1 MLVGFVDRWAAPRA
15 LRVCPSGIL
24 STGMFCATGSSLGV
38 QWGLVISRAL
48 GVDWGSEPLSHSGP
62 VCHFETKSS
71 RIRRPAAAD
80 SSSASVA
87 AHGAAVPLKGQ
98 ALSPSVSQAS
108 LLGSPEPAV
117 SDHAMQPRWGIRNV
131 EVGGSVGKADLVQSG
146 AHEETPRFSRGPPSP
161 TGAPCASAGQRP
173 FGSGPLPCCT
183 LQPPSASP
191 GSSHHC
197 MTVHSL
203 LVTAECWQ
211 AVDTARALL
220 GDRLVSGR
228 CGPRPR
234 SPAHSDPSHPPS
246 ATKDF
251 TSTCPEAPGSILL
264 QDKAQPSAA
273 SRQPDSPP
281 PSPGATPAAPSSW
294 PVLASPQAGPPPCPV
309 RRWALSLGLDWS

>member
-1 MLVGFVDRWAAPRA
+1 MPLAPAWVCSGASSFPGRSGWTGVLSCSHALALCATLRQNPAESVDR
-15 LRVCPSGIL
+15 LL
-24 STGMFCATGSSLGV
+24 LT
-38 QWGLVISRAL
+38 
-48 GVDWGSEPLSHSGP
+48 
-62 VCHFETKSS
+62 
-71 RIRRPAAAD
+71 
-80 SSSASVA
+80 
-87 AHGAAVPLKGQ
+87 VPLPQWLLMGQ

-108 LLGSPEPAV
+108 LSGSPEPAV
-117 SDHAMQPRWGIRNV
+117 SDHAMQPHWGIRNV
-131 EVGGSVGKADLVQSG
+131 EVGVSVGKADLVQSG
-146 AHEETPRFSRGPPSP
+146 AHEETPRFSRGPPAP

-197 MTVHSL
+197 VTVHSL

-211 AVDTARALL
+211 AVDTPRALL

-251 TSTCPEAPGSILL
+251 SSTCPEAPGSILL
-264 QDKAQPSAA
+264 QEKAQPSAA
-273 SRQPDSPP
+273 SRQPDPP
-281 PSPGATPAAPSSW
+281 PPAQE
-294 PVLASPQAGPPPCPV
+294 PVLPPCPV
-309 RRWALSLGLDWS
+309 GLSRLLRRLAPHPALSGGGPSASAWTGAESKGACFPV